1 MAIIAYFLE
10 DLFNETIVKTV
21 YRWET
26 KTLELSVQFLAVRI
40 QAFVFIFQALL
51 IIYVSYVYFRVDA
64 SQSANSV
71 FAEIQK
77 IFKAA
82 DFNNS
87 QSQAKL

>member
-1 MAIIAYFLE
+1 MK
-10 DLFNETIVKTV
+10 LFETMGLVKTV
-21 YRWET
+21 DGRP
-26 KTLELSVQFLAVRI
+26 KTLELSLQFLAVRI
-40 QAFVFIFQALL
+40 HAFVFIFQALL
-51 IIYVSYVYFRVDA
+51 IINVSYIYFRVDA